1 MDKKP
6 TDTDSPLSPEEI
18 RAIGEIQ
25 IGPSKY
31 ETFLDDHYK
40 KLIAG
45 LVIAGLLGGGTIAWF
60 THRRSIEKE
69 AAASIVAG
77 MQEMKPVSLL
87 SPSSFDAQKLHEA
100 VAVSASTPSEN
111 TARYLE
117 AMALLQQGKT
127 QEGTALLKELASK
140 DGSTPI
146 AQRAQASL
154 AMHHMKAGDKNEA
167 EAAWRTVCATSNSL
181 YAPLAYMCL
190 GDMAKTDGR
199 IEEARSFY
207 KTVVEKYPHSFLVTS
222 GDVPFRLA
230 LLDVDAPKPVAPPVL
245 PTDSATPSPSLV
257 PGLTL

>member
-45 LVIAGLLGGGTIAWF
+45 LVIAGLLGGGAIAWF
-60 THRRSIEKE
+60 THRRSMEKE

-77 MQEMKPVSLL
+77 MQETKPVSML
-87 SPSSFDAQKLHEA
+87 SPASFDAQKLHEA
-100 VAVSASTPSEN
+100 VAASTSTPSEN
-111 TARYLE
+111 TALYLE
-117 AMALLQQGKT
+117 AMALLQQGKK
-127 QEGTALLKELASK
+127 QEGTALLKELSSK
-140 DGSTPI
+140 DGSAPI

-154 AMHHMKAGDKNEA
+154 AMHHMTAGDKSEA
-167 EAAWRTVCATSNSL
+167 EAAWRAVCATSNSL

-207 KTVVEKYPHSFLVTS
+207 KTVVEKYPHSYLVTS

-245 PTDSATPSPSLV
+245 PADAATPSPSLV
-257 PGLTL
+257 PGLKL

>member
-45 LVIAGLLGGGTIAWF
+45 LVIAGLLGGGAIAWF
-60 THRRSIEKE
+60 THCRSVEKE
-69 AAASIVAG
+69 AAAAIVAG
-77 MQEMKPVSLL
+77 MQKTKPVSLQ
-87 SPSSFDAQKLHEA
+87 SPASFDAQKLHEA
-100 VAVSASTPSEN
+100 VSAYASTPSVD
-111 TARYLE
+111 TARYLK
-117 AMALLQQGKT
+117 AMALLQQGKD
-127 QEGTALLKELASK
+127 EGLALLKELASK
-140 DGSTPI
+140 DGSSPI

-154 AMHHMKAGDKNEA
+154 AMHYMTVGNKSEA

-190 GDMAKTDGR
+190 GDMAKTAGR

-207 KTVVEKYPHSFLVTS
+207 KTVVDKYPHSYLVTS

-245 PTDSATPSPSLV
+245 PADATNPSPSLV
-257 PGLTL
+257 PGLKL

>member
-1 MDKKP
+1 MDNKP
-6 TDTDSPLSPEEI
+6 ADTDSPLSPEEI

-45 LVIAGLLGGGTIAWF
+45 LVIAGLLGGGAIAWL
-60 THRRSIEKE
+60 THRRTLEKE

-77 MQEMKPVSLL
+77 MQETKPVSLQ
-87 SPSSFDAQKLHEA
+87 SPASFDAQKLHEA
-100 VAVSASTPSEN
+100 VSAYASTPSEN

-117 AMALLQQGKT
+117 AMALLQQGKG
-127 QEGTALLKELASK
+127 QEGVALLKELVSK
-140 DGSTPI
+140 GDNSPI

-154 AMHHMKAGDKNEA
+154 AMHYMAGGSKKEA
-167 EAAWRTVCATSNSL
+167 EVAWRAVCATSNSL

-207 KTVVEKYPHSFLVTS
+207 KTVLEKYPHSYLVTS

-230 LLDVDAPKPVAPPVL
+230 LLDVDAPKSVAPPAF
-245 PTDSATPSPSLV
+245 PEDASAPSPSLV
-257 PGLTL
+257 PGLKM